1 MHQGREVRSL
11 GQYFVVLK
19 TFTVTR
25 KAGHCIKDERLHVE
39 GSILLLKNHCGKA
52 ARILHEEREVTDSRQ
67 YCTVKNR
74 DFGRGRRDTA

>member
-1 MHQGREVRSL
+1 MHQGREVRSS

-39 GSILLLKNHCGKA
+39 GSILLLKKIIV
-52 ARILHEEREVTDSRQ
+52 AR
-67 YCTVKNR
+67 
-74 DFGRGRRDTA
+74 